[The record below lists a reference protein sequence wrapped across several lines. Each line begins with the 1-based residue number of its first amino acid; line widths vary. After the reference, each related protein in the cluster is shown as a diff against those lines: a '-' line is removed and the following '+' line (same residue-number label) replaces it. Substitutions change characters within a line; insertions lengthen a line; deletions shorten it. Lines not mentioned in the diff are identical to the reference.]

1 MWGRRKKRMRGDG
14 VGGGGGGGGVDS
26 WKMNLMDG
34 MESTGTEGAS
44 TPPIYRLSSVRH
56 ALDKA
61 CLGSTVLYMA
71 LQLLSGHSGLRHL
84 GHLPLKKSNLPQPHF
99 NARLTQ
105 QHAPYDHTYI
115 RFQWYNSF
123 VLMHGTVPDVAPC
136 GSNGNNGSD
145 GYKAGGRAAA
155 AGGTLLGAPSVRFPK
170 RQLLASDHCSW
181 KPRSP
186 LHTSWWSA
194 SWRFPG
200 AAAAASAA
208 RHFQQGG
215 VPPLQAGKQ
224 PKMHGVGFTCAIT
237 VRMATMCMQSRSS

>member
-1 MWGRRKKRMRGDG
+1 MVGMLVRPRR
-14 VGGGGGGGGVDS
+14 DS
-26 WKMNLMDG
+26 CN
-34 MESTGTEGAS
+34 
-44 TPPIYRLSSVRH
+44 TPRS
-56 ALDKA
+56 
-61 CLGSTVLYMA
+61 
-71 LQLLSGHSGLRHL
+71 
-84 GHLPLKKSNLPQPHF
+84 
-99 NARLTQ
+99 
-105 QHAPYDHTYI
+105 
-115 RFQWYNSF
+115 
-123 VLMHGTVPDVAPC
+123 

-224 PKMHGVGFTCAIT
+224 PKMHGVSHALSPCVWLQCACKADPLDFGRRCPS
-237 VRMATMCMQSRSS
+237 VRLVKPRALYPFKHPCKILV